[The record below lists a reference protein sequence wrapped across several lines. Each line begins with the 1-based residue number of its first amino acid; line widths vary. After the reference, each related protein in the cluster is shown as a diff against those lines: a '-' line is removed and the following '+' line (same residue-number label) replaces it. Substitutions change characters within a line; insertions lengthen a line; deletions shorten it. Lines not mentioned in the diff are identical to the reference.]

1 MLRTRGPCVHGPVDE
16 GGDHEAHAR
25 RLGSRSSARGAGHP
39 IIDVPAMIAGLCT
52 VELSLPT
59 PRSLKDKRGVLKPL
73 IAQLRKEFNVAVAEV
88 ERQDFWQS
96 ASLGLAAVSAD
107 GGNLHGLLEDVVRWI
122 ERTQP
127 HVVVTD
133 WHIEIL

>member
-1 MLRTRGPCVHGPVDE
+1 
-16 GGDHEAHAR
+16 
-25 RLGSRSSARGAGHP
+25 
-39 IIDVPAMIAGLCT
+39 MIVGICT
-52 VELSLPT
+52 VQLSLPAR
-59 PRSLKDKRGVLKPL
+59 RSLKDKRGVLKPL
-73 IAQLRKEFNVAVAEV
+73 VAQIRKEFNVAVAEV
-88 ERQDFWQS
+88 EGQDFWQS
-96 ASLGLAAVSAD
+96 AGLGLAAVSAD